1 MEKHNLPKSLKHK
14 PLISVDYYQ
23 KDIDNIGAGD
33 AQYLSLGYAQWD
45 DDRRDVSAKIFR
57 RNSSDSRW
65 SRQAEELPVS
75 RVLDLAIF
83 IIDTYKGT
91 TNSETYFG
99 SSIENEDEQNIITNY
114 FQQNRQLFNRQLD
127 VLQQLLNR

>member
-45 DDRRDVSAKIFR
+45 DNRRDVSAKIFR
-57 RNSSDSRW
+57 RNNSDSRW
-65 SRQAEELPVS
+65 SRQAEELPIS

-91 TNSETYFG
+91 NTTETYFG
-99 SSIENEDEQNIITNY
+99 SSIKNKDKENMIARY
-114 FQQNRQLFNRQLD
+114 FQHNRQLLDTQLD
-127 VLQQLLNR
+127 VIRQLLNR